1 MQFVKFNSIENL
13 ETARRTNSLV
23 YQRAKDIPYWVV
35 TEKID
40 GANIGLYFTPEGEF
54 GIARRN
60 DLLGNGAS
68 FYDVFNQVNTQL
80 GDFVKAFKD
89 YVRDLPDVKQV
100 ILYGE
105 YFGSRVMNRL
115 YYGCKYGFRFFGMSS
130 INQHGEICHESFFD
144 FTVHMADAG
153 LEEYI
158 VPVLGVYEK
167 FDEACAHAN
176 NAVTTLFSDEK
187 HKDIMEGVVIQPYYG
202 QPVSDFG
209 NFRFKNKNE
218 EFSEKSSTKAERVA
232 DTEDVKALKAMREN
246 FKTYC
251 GENRMYA
258 VISKLGMPTSPKDTA
273 KYLGAFVQ
281 DAWEDFVKD
290 NPEVEGVSAG
300 ERKFIS
306 NIGSEGYLLFKEVQA
321 KLLQEA

>member
-1 MQFVKFNSIENL
+1 MRFVKFNSIENL
-13 ETARRTNSLV
+13 ETAKRTNSLD

-60 DLLGNGAS
+60 DLLGAGAQ
-68 FYDVFNQVNTQL
+68 FYNVFEQVETQL
-80 GDFVKAFKD
+80 GDFVEAFKK
-89 YVRDLPDVKQV
+89 YVKDMPSTKQV

-115 YYGCKYGFRFFGMSS
+115 YYGCKYGFRFFGMCT
-130 INQHGEICHESFFD
+130 INEYDELCHEAFFD
-144 FTVHMADAG
+144 FTVHMAEAG
-153 LEEYI
+153 LSDYV
-158 VPVLGVYEK
+158 VPVLELYEK
-167 FDEACAHAN
+167 FEDACAHAN

-187 HKDIMEGVVIQPYYG
+187 HHDIMEGVVLHPYYA
-202 QPVSDFG
+202 QPVSEFG

-218 EFSEKSSTKAERVA
+218 EFTEKSSTKAERVA
-232 DTEDVKALKAMREN
+232 DTEDVKALKALREN

-290 NPEVEGVSAG
+290 HPEVEGVSAG